1 MVYCFPCSS
10 IEKTA
15 VILTNRRKF
24 ARTVSISTEFQR
36 RFLDLAGETGIESKT
51 ALAKELGLP
60 YPTFLKITEYGI
72 LPKPTTLARLADK
85 FGVSV
90 DYLLGRSERETLPA
104 AAAPAA
110 FAERFETLRKERG
123 ETLYRVAENTH
134 IHRNNIAQWV
144 KRGYTPAL
152 DDLLLLAEY
161 FGVSADFLLG
171 RTDERD

>member
-1 MVYCFPCSS
+1 M
-10 IEKTA
+10 
-15 VILTNRRKF
+15 TNRRKF

-51 ALAKELGLP
+51 AS
-60 YPTFLKITEYGI
+60 GI